1 VKKTMNL
8 SQQPWVINT
17 HREVNDIRDNLLD
30 ISGGDIKESF
40 FILDAKKMNNYDGLY
55 DEFSKVLRFPEYF
68 GRNLNALDE
77 CLADLEWLD
86 LNAYIIFIKH
96 SKEFL
101 IEEKKED
108 VEVLVKIFN
117 KVGEEWSLPVR
128 LGEEWD
134 RDPVPFHVIMQR
146 ND

>member
-1 VKKTMNL
+1 MKKTMNL

>member
-1 VKKTMNL
+1 MNL